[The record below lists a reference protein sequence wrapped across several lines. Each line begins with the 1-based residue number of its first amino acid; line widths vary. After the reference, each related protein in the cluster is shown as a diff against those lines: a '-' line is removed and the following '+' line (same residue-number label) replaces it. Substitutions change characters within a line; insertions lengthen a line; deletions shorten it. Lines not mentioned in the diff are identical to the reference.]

1 MLVLVMMV
9 VVNRF
14 MMMLNMFSGHR
25 GSNTSEESVS
35 STKIIM
41 LVLVMVLLVVMNR
54 FMMMFNMFAG
64 GVEY

>member
-14 MMMLNMFSGHR
+14 MMMFNMFSGHR

-41 LVLVMVLLVVMNR
+41 LVLAMVLLVVMNR